1 MDRTL
6 TVVAD
11 NKKIKHYNPEK
22 GLKEIAVAEAA
33 ERHWKRAKDAEQLCT
48 AIDRKIDAQADYVEW
63 RDGVVVPSQKAG
75 IGRGVDK
82 PVVGRS
88 ANAFCLPGLHAGQRI
103 FLVDTTRLSS
113 FGTATLTFPHA
124 LLLPANSSPLRWRD
138 VDRFDGGDAE
148 QCPLDVEKA
157 QVLSQRLG

>member
-22 GLKEIAVAEAA
+22 GLKEFAVAEAA

-82 PVVGRS
+82 RITDQKS
-88 ANAFCLPGLHAGQRI
+88 ALPAADPGSVTAHRWRKRFFIRGDGVWKRDDAKLAAAKEDARHCAIRICEQENMGIWIARFRRLVADVSPGL
-103 FLVDTTRLSS
+103 LS
-113 FGTATLTFPHA
+113 A
-124 LLLPANSSPLRWRD
+124 
-138 VDRFDGGDAE
+138 
-148 QCPLDVEKA
+148 
-157 QVLSQRLG
+157 